1 MKTKKTILIVEDE
14 RILRE
19 TIHLGLEKEEFT
31 VIEAKDGEE
40 GLLISLKEHPD
51 LILLDLIMPKMDGMT
66 MLKKLRDTDDWGKT
80 VPIIILTN
88 LTSSDEQR
96 NKDVVE
102 LTPVYYLEKTQMD
115 IDQIIEK
122 INGILL

>member
-14 RILRE
+14 KILRE
-19 TIHLGLEKEEFT
+19 TIHLGLESEEFT

-40 GLLISLKEHPD
+40 GLLISLREHPD
-51 LILLDLIMPKMDGMT
+51 LILLDLIMPKMNGMT
-66 MLKKLRDTDDWGKT
+66 MLKKLRSDDWGKI
-80 VPIIILTN
+80 VPVIILTN

-102 LTPVYYLEKTQMD
+102 LTPVYYFEKTLMG
-115 IDQIIEK
+115 IGQIIEK
-122 INGILL
+122 INEVLS